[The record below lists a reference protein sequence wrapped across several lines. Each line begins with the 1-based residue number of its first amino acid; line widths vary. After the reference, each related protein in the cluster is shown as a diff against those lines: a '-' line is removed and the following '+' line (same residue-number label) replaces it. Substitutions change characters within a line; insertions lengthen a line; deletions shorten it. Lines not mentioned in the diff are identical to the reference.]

1 MIVLGVIVRSNRGVA
16 DSKIIQMLRMGTLG
30 GLNLGDIIVALSAL
44 IIVVGVF
51 TLLVSADGGFGACF
65 RKKGLLVV
73 VFYFLQGHFSKSSFI
88 LLFVFT
94 C

>member
-1 MIVLGVIVRSNRGVA
+1 MIVLGVVVRSNRGVA
-16 DSKIIQMLRMGTLG
+16 DNRIIQMLRQGTLG
-30 GLNLGDIIVALSAL
+30 GLNLGDIIVALSAI

-73 VFYFLQGHFSKSSFI
+73 VVN
-88 LLFVFT
+88 FV
-94 C
+94 